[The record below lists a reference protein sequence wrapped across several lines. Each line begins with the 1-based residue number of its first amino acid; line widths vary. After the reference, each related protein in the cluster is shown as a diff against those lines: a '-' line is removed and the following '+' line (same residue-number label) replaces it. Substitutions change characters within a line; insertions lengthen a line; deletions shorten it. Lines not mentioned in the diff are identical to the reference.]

1 MNSPASVT
9 DRLPRFRRARLR
21 RLLKWLAGGAI
32 LLGLLILARGPAPLT
47 PEERTLLGTWAYRD
61 ADEPNFQR
69 TFTAD
74 RRFREVIRSNSGSI
88 GCGGVPTGI
97 WRIRDGKL
105 IMTRD
110 PFPLSIP
117 SWSIAG
123 IWAGLRDRWI
133 ESRAERYSLVRL
145 DPGEVELDGLPYR
158 RLPMPV
164 SQAD

>member
-9 DRLPRFRRARLR
+9 DRLPRFRPSWPR
-21 RLLKWLAGGAI
+21 RLLTWLAGGAI

-47 PEERTLLGTWAYRD
+47 PEEQTLLGTWTYRD

-74 RRFREVIRSNSGSI
+74 RRFREVIRSKPGSI
-88 GCGGVPTGI
+88 SCGGVPTGI
-97 WRIRDGKL
+97 WRIRGGKL
-105 IMTRD
+105 FLTRD

-123 IWAGLRDRWI
+123 IWGGLRDRWI

-145 DPGEVELDGLPYR
+145 DPDEVELDGLPYR